1 MTTGDSSRIPLVV
14 RRSASFAILD
24 MLRKLA
30 LRLAVVLVLILLA
43 IQLVP
48 YGRSHRNPPVV
59 LEPPWDSPATRTLA
73 ERACFDCH
81 SNLTRWPW
89 YSHVAPVSWLVQH
102 DVDEGRAKLNFSE
115 WNVAQREAGEAS
127 EVVREGEMPPRIYTW
142 THEPARLDA
151 TQGQQLAAGLART
164 LGGRGPA
171 RGANPHETEDDEHE
185 AGSR

>member
-89 YSHVAPVSWLVQH
+89 YSHVAPVSWLIER
-102 DVDEGRAKLNFSE
+102 DVVEGREKLNFSE
-115 WNVAQREAGEAS
+115 WNRPQESAHESAEA
-127 EVVREGEMPPRIYTW
+127 VNEGEMPMYAYTVM
-142 THEPARLDA
+142 HGHARLSP
-151 TQGQQLAAGLART
+151 QQRDRLVAGLTQTFGSDR
-164 LGGRGPA
+164 GRG
-171 RGANPHETEDDEHE
+171 DDEAEEH
-185 AGSR
+185 GR